1 MRTDIDRFV
10 VRAHRFSIRMFFRPL
25 FSPPRAAAA
34 SRQVALAAA
43 EFERLWILDW
53 TLVCSWRRPLEAPP
67 PCRRRGRAR
76 TRCGDRARSIVM
88 SKRKAPDK
96 DEEEDVD
103 DPNEDEEAKRRRE
116 DREDDEMQE
125 RLTKRSS
132 KDRMGCAPTAAPAL
146 CCPQPSP

>member
-1 MRTDIDRFV
+1 MSTNIDRFE
-10 VRAHRFSIRMFFRPL
+10 RTHRFHRSFCRQSHSRSKGGRAL
-25 FSPPRAAAA
+25 SPPRAAADA
-34 SRQVALAAA
+34 RAVQLPVIHPA
-43 EFERLWILDW
+43 E
-53 TLVCSWRRPLEAPP
+53 T
-67 PCRRRGRAR
+67 R
-76 TRCGDRARSIVM
+76 TINVM

>member
-1 MRTDIDRFV
+1 MRTDLDNLSGAPISSFV
-10 VRAHRFSIRMFFRPL
+10 SVRIIEAAL
-25 FSPPRAAAA
+25 FSPARAA
-34 SRQVALAAA
+34 
-43 EFERLWILDW
+43 D
-53 TLVCSWRRPLEAPP
+53 APSSSSAGIP
-67 PCRRRGRAR
+67 P
-76 TRCGDRARSIVM
+76 CGDRARSIVM

>member
-1 MRTDIDRFV
+1 
-10 VRAHRFSIRMFFRPL
+10 
-25 FSPPRAAAA
+25 
-34 SRQVALAAA
+34 
-43 EFERLWILDW
+43 
-53 TLVCSWRRPLEAPP
+53 
-67 PCRRRGRAR
+67 
-76 TRCGDRARSIVM
+76 M

-96 DEEEDVD
+96 NEEEDVD

>member
-1 MRTDIDRFV
+1 MKIE
-10 VRAHRFSIRMFFRPL
+10 AAL
-25 FSPPRAAAA
+25 FSPARAADARSSA
-34 SRQVALAAA
+34 GIQAHPA
-43 EFERLWILDW
+43 E
-53 TLVCSWRRPLEAPP
+53 T
-67 PCRRRGRAR
+67 
-76 TRCGDRARSIVM
+76 RARSIVM